1 MKGMADVFTVG
12 ALALAA
18 EGANAVGAVRITLF
32 ENELELELVRAAR
45 FERGFVMG
53 GVAESRPIR
62 VPYTAVR
69 GLVRRGRAL
78 CLSLDPVVTTP
89 HTRFTLAHFTTDPKD
104 ALSHAFEA
112 RQRAAVFVLVIPL
125 LLGGLVVAAM
135 SPSLASG
142 VLGRLS
148 VGLVVA
154 IVAWFVLRD
163 LFQAAT
169 WGGAASDRLSETF
182 EQALS
187 SRLGLTVVQV
197 RPVEPTISLLEPE
210 PEPAERV
217 LDLPSWLRATL
228 AVFGAALAVVFGMAF
243 YLRYSKPPEP
253 SEQLVLKA
261 PAEKISSVW
270 TASSVQI
277 VVPEKPRLP
286 RCVCARPSSPLW
298 NEGIRKLE
306 VLFASR
312 PEDGSG
318 VVVPAQDKKNRSK
331 YDFDVSVVN
340 NAAAEFPDVTVL
352 LTFARRN
359 TKGERVGAT
368 DRGLYFAGPLLPGR
382 AVKWH
387 VKAPG
392 SEMRVEPSIVGVVDA
407 DKAVAPADVFF
418 ELSSANQRVVRMHAA
433 KMLAFHRDPRAND
446 VLTSLGAA
454 NPGEELV
461 LSQIGR
467 SLRPVFACDVKPSAE
482 AVEVCLVN
490 TTLQPV
496 KVSAISLLGANGT
509 AVAARETVDVEVPVH
524 DGVRT
529 RLSIKTSAPAVEADV
544 DLAK

>member
-1 MKGMADVFTVG
+1 MADVFTVG

-78 CLSLDPVVTTP
+78 CLSLDPSVATP
-89 HTRFTLAHFTTDPKD
+89 HTRFTLAHFTTDPRD

-112 RQRAAVFVLVIPL
+112 RQRAAVFVLLIPL
-125 LLGGLVVAAM
+125 LLGGLVIATM

-142 VLGRLS
+142 ILGRIS

-169 WGGAASDRLSETF
+169 WGGASSERLSETF
-182 EQALS
+182 EQTLS
-187 SRLGLTVVQV
+187 SRLGLTAVQV
-197 RPVEPTISLLEPE
+197 RPVEPMVTLLEPD

-217 LDLPSWLRATL
+217 LDVPSWLRATI
-228 AVFGAALAVVFGMAF
+228 AVFGAAVAVVFGIAF
-243 YLRYSKPPEP
+243 YLRYSKPPDP
-253 SEQLVLKA
+253 SEQLTVKA

-286 RCVCARPSSPLW
+286 RCICARPSSPLW
-298 NEGIRKLE
+298 NDGIRKLE

-312 PEDGSG
+312 PDDGSG
-318 VVVPAQDKKNRSK
+318 VVVPTQDKKNRAK
-331 YDFDVSVVN
+331 YDFDASVVN
-340 NAAAEFPDVTVL
+340 NAATDLPEVTVL

-359 TKGERVGAT
+359 SKGERVGAT

-392 SEMRVEPSIVGVVDA
+392 SEMRVEPSIVGVLEA
-407 DKAVAPADVFF
+407 DKAAAPADAFF
-418 ELSSANQRVVRMHAA
+418 ELSSANQRVVRIHAA
-433 KMLAFHRDPRAND
+433 KMLAYHRDPRASE
-446 VLTSLGAA
+446 VLTGLGAA
-454 NPGEELV
+454 NPGEEQV
-461 LSQIGR
+461 LAQIGR
-467 SLRPVFACDVKPSAE
+467 SLRPLYGCDIKPSAT

-490 TTLQPV
+490 TTIAPS
-496 KVSAISLLGANGT
+496 KIAAISLLAADGS
-509 AVAARETVDVEVPVH
+509 VVAREATDVEIPVH

-529 RLSIKTSAPAVEADV
+529 RLSVSTKAVPVEV
-544 DLAK
+544 ELELAK